1 MKIFNLALSGVLC
14 LLVISGCS
22 NTKLTESWSDPLDKT
37 SYKDIMVVGISTS
50 NLTRRAYEAN
60 FVASLQ
66 QEGLKAMPSYELIS
80 QQEELKF
87 GDGTQGPFRK
97 LVESAVK
104 NTGVDAVLITHVTA
118 ITQDESTPIPVGV
131 AVVGAPAGYYG
142 NMYGYQSYV
151 TSYIQ
156 PGYYEDDR
164 QTYVLESSLFDV
176 KTEELVWTARSSTF
190 APDSIEETIQQVTK
204 LFIDDLRS
212 RKLIK

>member
-1 MKIFNLALSGVLC
+1 MKIYNYTLSSVLF

-22 NTKLTESWSDPLDKT
+22 NTKLTDSWSDPLDKT

-50 NLTRRAYEAN
+50 DMTRREYEAN

-66 QEGLKAMPSYELIS
+66 QEGLKAVPSYELIS
-80 QQEELKF
+80 QQEELQF
-87 GDGTQGPFRK
+87 GDGTQGSFRK
-97 LVESAVK
+97 LVESAIK
-104 NTGVDAVLITHVTA
+104 STEIDSVLITHVVA
-118 ITQDESTPIPVGV
+118 ITQDESAPMPVGV
-131 AVVGAPAGYYG
+131 AVVVAPAPYYG

-151 TSYIQ
+151 TNYVQ

-164 QTYVLESSLFDV
+164 QTYVLESSLFDA
-176 KTEELVWTARSSTF
+176 KTEEIVWTARSSTF

-204 LFIDDLRS
+204 LFIDNLRS